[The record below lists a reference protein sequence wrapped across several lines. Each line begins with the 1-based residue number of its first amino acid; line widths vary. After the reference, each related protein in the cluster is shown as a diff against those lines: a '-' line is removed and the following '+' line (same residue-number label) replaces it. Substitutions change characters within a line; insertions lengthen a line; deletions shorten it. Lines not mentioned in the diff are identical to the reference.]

1 MICRYVYTTTISLVT
16 ELDFYTY
23 KEQVKR
29 LCQLHFI
36 VQCPLKIIVLYVCAT
51 IINQSPE
58 NQVIEMRCYMSAEFE
73 TAKCYVSAEFE
84 MVKCYV
90 SAEFE
95 TVKCYV
101 SAGFG

>member
-1 MICRYVYTTTISLVT
+1 MVCRYVYTTTISLVT
-16 ELDFYTY
+16 ELDFYRY

-29 LCQLHFI
+29 LRQLHFI

-51 IINQSPE
+51 ITNQSPE